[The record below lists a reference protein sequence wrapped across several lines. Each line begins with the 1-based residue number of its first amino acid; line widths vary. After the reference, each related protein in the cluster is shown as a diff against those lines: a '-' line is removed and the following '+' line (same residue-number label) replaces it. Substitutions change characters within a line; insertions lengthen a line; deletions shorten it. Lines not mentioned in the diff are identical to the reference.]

1 MEAASTTGFI
11 AVVISLFA
19 LLSLRPLA
27 QRVRLVDVPNERKS
41 HKGAVPLT
49 GGLSAFAGLLV
60 AWLIA
65 MPLGGGFGIYLL
77 CSLMLVVLGAID
89 DARDIPARFRLWAQ
103 VVLGALLAYGSGV
116 YLNTFGN
123 LLGIGEIAL
132 GFLGPAVT
140 VAAVIGATNAF
151 NMIDGIDGLA
161 GSMSMVAL
169 LSLAFMFWRTPGFG
183 MELALAV
190 TIAMALLPYLGAN
203 LGIRPFR
210 HKIFMGDAGS
220 MFIGFSVV
228 WLLVNGAQAGDQ
240 AFRPVTALWVIAVP
254 LMDMVAIMIRRF
266 RKGESVMKPDRDHLH
281 HIFLRAG
288 LTDRQTLVVITA
300 IALVFAAVG
309 LAGEFLLVPE
319 WFMFVLFV
327 GIFAMYD
334 WALGHVWRLLVIFRR
349 RHGDGG
355 ERAQ

>member
-1 MEAASTTGFI
+1 MEAASTTGFL

-27 QRVRLVDVPNERKS
+27 RRVHLVDIPNERKA

-77 CSLMLVVLGAID
+77 CSLFLVVLGAID

-116 YLNTFGN
+116 YLNTFGD
-123 LLGIGEIAL
+123 LLGFGDIAL
-132 GFLGPAVT
+132 GFLGPVVT
-140 VAAVIGATNAF
+140 IAAVIGATNAF

-161 GSMSMVAL
+161 GSMSQVTL
-169 LSLAFMFWRTPGFG
+169 LSLGFLFWWSPGFG
-183 MELALAV
+183 MELVLAV
-190 TIAMALLPYLGAN
+190 TIAMALLPYLAAN

-228 WLLVNGAQAGDQ
+228 WLLVNGAQAGEQ

-254 LMDMVAIMIRRF
+254 LMDMVAIMVRRA

-288 LTDRQTLVVITA
+288 LTDRQALVVITLFSLA
-300 IALVFAAVG
+300 MASFGIVG
-309 LAGEFLLVPE
+309 ELYAVPE
-319 WFMFVLFV
+319 WLMFVLFLAV
-327 GIFAMYD
+327 FVVYER
-334 WALGHVWRLLVIFRR
+334 ALGHVWRLVTIVRR
-349 RHGDGG
+349 QVLR
-355 ERAQ
+355 